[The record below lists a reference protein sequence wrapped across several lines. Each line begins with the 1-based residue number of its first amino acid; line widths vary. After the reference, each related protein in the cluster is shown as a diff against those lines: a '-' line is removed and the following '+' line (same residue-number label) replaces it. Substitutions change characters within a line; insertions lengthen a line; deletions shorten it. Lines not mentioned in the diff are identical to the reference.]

1 MKSTDKTKLA
11 HAIVLADEN
20 PSNLHELI
28 LKLLGIYNDAEV
40 YNDIFEVMCVLKLN
54 YLEQIEIF
62 ECVAHIFPNVVSQIQ
77 IEVIKN
83 LVASGFILGV
93 DFSIDANGE
102 LMANQKTKQYIETTI
117 SNHFA
122 REFS

>member
-28 LKLLGIYNDAEV
+28 LKLSRIYNDVEV
-40 YNDIFEVMCVLKLN
+40 YNNIFEVMCVLKFS
-54 YLEQIEIF
+54 YIEQIAIF
-62 ECVAHIFPNVVSQIQ
+62 ECVSQMFPNVVNKIQ

-83 LVASGFILGV
+83 LVGSGFILGV

-102 LMANQKTKQYIETTI
+102 LMANQKTKQYIDTTI
-117 SNHFA
+117 SKCFA
-122 REFS
+122 R